1 MEIFKQRV
9 FNMPVKLRD
18 KRRSLHI
25 THSKLTELTK
35 DAMRPKSWYLS
46 SNGSVDID
54 PYTSVRKIFYEFP
67 KKAFYGDNNES
78 NGEIISNGH
87 ASVEAS
93 PVHKENEKNLRESFL
108 KLNVKTPPS
117 PVPPHKNYDNDN
129 DNNNNI
135 THNSAS
141 KFKRS
146 YFGSKQSDS
155 TSLKE
160 ESSSYADI
168 YVPNATKTSNNFLRR
183 GYKRRSLDP
192 TKFKHLEDDD
202 AYSITSARSSNSY
215 LKKVF
220 RRSYDPI
227 KIQKL
232 MAESGMSDSV
242 FSSNGDLSVKSRDIT
257 NVTEKSS
264 MFPEEQSEA
273 DNLIME
279 RFLRDA
285 NVDICQGKNLK
296 LQFKQ

>member
-264 MFPEEQSEA
+264 MLPEEQSEA

-296 LQFKQ
+296 LQFK

>member
-1 MEIFKQRV
+1 
-9 FNMPVKLRD
+9 MPVKLRD

-46 SNGSVDID
+46 SNGGIDID

-87 ASVEAS
+87 ANVEAS

-117 PVPPHKNYDNDN
+117 PVPAHKNYDNN
-129 DNNNNI
+129 DNNNNV
-135 THNSAS
+135 THSSAS

-146 YFGSKQSDS
+146 YFSSKQSES

-202 AYSITSARSSNSY
+202 AYSISSARSSNSY

-220 RRSYDPI
+220 RRSYDPV
-227 KIQKL
+227 KIQEL
-232 MAESGMSDSV
+232 MAESVVSDSV

-257 NVTEKSS
+257 NPSEKSS
-264 MFPEEQSEA
+264 ILPEEQSET

-285 NVDICQGKNLK
+285 NVDICQGKNSK
-296 LQFKQ
+296 LLFK

>member
-146 YFGSKQSDS
+146 YFSSKQSDS

-264 MFPEEQSEA
+264 MLPEEQSEA

-285 NVDICQGKNLK
+285 NVDICQGKNSK
-296 LQFKQ
+296 LQFK

>member
-155 TSLKE
+155 TSIKE

-264 MFPEEQSEA
+264 MLPEEQSEA

-296 LQFKQ
+296 LQFK

>member
-1 MEIFKQRV
+1 
-9 FNMPVKLRD
+9 MPVKLRD

-46 SNGSVDID
+46 SNGNMDID

-67 KKAFYGDNNES
+67 KKAFYGDNNET

-87 ASVEAS
+87 ANVETSSVY
-93 PVHKENEKNLRESFL
+93 KENEKNLRESFL

-117 PVPPHKNYDNDN
+117 PVPPHKNYDNNN
-129 DNNNNI
+129 DNNTNI
-135 THNSAS
+135 LHSSAS

-146 YFGSKQSDS
+146 YFSSKLSES

-202 AYSITSARSSNSY
+202 AYSISSARSSNSY

-220 RRSYDPI
+220 RRSYDPV
-227 KIQKL
+227 KIQEL
-232 MAESGMSDSV
+232 MAESVVSNSV
-242 FSSNGDLSVKSRDIT
+242 FSSNGDLSVRSVRSRDIT
-257 NVTEKSS
+257 DASEKSS
-264 MFPEEQSEA
+264 ILPEEQSEA

-285 NVDICQGKNLK
+285 NVDICQGKNSK
-296 LQFKQ
+296 LLFR